1 MRNEDDGG
9 DFLFDVH
16 EVKYQKDQREWV
28 RDSGMESKYGLV
40 GGEMYMPR
48 VVMGVRRGVFGNKGN
63 ALSDAETRLK
73 EREFVKKT
81 LTQARQLVYPNDY
94 FYPMM
99 EESKQQER

>member
-48 VVMGVRRGVFGNKGN
+48 VVMGVRRGVFGK
-63 ALSDAETRLK
+63 ADAETRLR

-81 LTQARQLVYPNDY
+81 LSQARQLVYPNDY
-94 FYPMM
+94 FYPML